1 MSMSSCMTLCL
12 TMLIYLM
19 IKGKKKSATA
29 LFLFIAIIAFAL
41 LSGQVF
47 PRIDTTTDIFRTRID
62 VWSTALKGIAD
73 HALFG
78 MGPSAYQLVWPAY
91 NGFPTFH
98 AHNLFLDTLL
108 NFGVVGG
115 CAIFFYVL
123 TQLKMLM
130 KRFQIN
136 VCKNRNILVLVMFAA
151 VLIHGCTDVTIFW
164 VQTGMLFLLVYTS
177 TGIQNNVKSFVQR
190 KHNMSVHHTEIWSAE
205 EHETNP
211 EESGQSTSDIHN

>member
-1 MSMSSCMTLCL
+1 MTLFL

-41 LSGQVF
+41 LSGQIF

-91 NGFPTFH
+91 SGYPTFH
-98 AHNLFLDTLL
+98 AHNLFFRYTAELWCSRRMCHFL
-108 NFGVVGG
+108 F
-115 CAIFFYVL
+115 
-123 TQLKMLM
+123 
-130 KRFQIN
+130 
-136 VCKNRNILVLVMFAA
+136 MF
-151 VLIHGCTDVTIFW
+151 
-164 VQTGMLFLLVYTS
+164 
-177 TGIQNNVKSFVQR
+177 
-190 KHNMSVHHTEIWSAE
+190 
-205 EHETNP
+205 
-211 EESGQSTSDIHN
+211 